1 MMHKYNELDCRK
13 NKMLDEKNE
22 LQQSMVD
29 EINKMVKKVI
39 ATTIRIKKLQK
50 EVDANTE
57 FKEANYMLPI
67 SHQGPGRFFGE
78 LAL

>member
-1 MMHKYNELDCRK
+1 MHKYNELDCRK

-39 ATTIRIKKLQK
+39 ATTIRIKKL
-50 EVDANTE
+50 
-57 FKEANYMLPI
+57 
-67 SHQGPGRFFGE
+67 
-78 LAL
+78 